1 MINKI
6 FRICLFIFVI
16 FLSSSCG
23 YEPLNKS
30 LNSKKLILLI
40 KFLLVIKEW
49 IKKFLIS
56 FNFRNQDNTPTYT
69 LKLESNSK
77 INDLSKDQSGN
88 ITSYKTTITTYVALI
103 KDQEIIK
110 NKNFEHSFTYPNQS
124 NKFNLASYQRE
135 VEDNLIDKIVQD
147 IRLFLNYWDDN

>member
-1 MINKI
+1 MINKTI
-6 FRICLFIFVI
+6 RICLFIFVI

-30 LNSKKLILLI
+30 LNSKKINI
-40 KFLLVIKEW
+40 TDKIFVGD
-49 IKKFLIS
+49 KKVNKKIFDKL
-56 FNFRNQDNTPTYT
+56 NFRNQDNATTYT
-69 LKLESNSK
+69 LKLESSSK

-147 IRLFLNYWDDN
+147 IRLFLNY

>member
-30 LNSKKLILLI
+30 LNSKKINI
-40 KFLLVIKEW
+40 TDKIFVGDKRVN
-49 IKKFLIS
+49 KKIFNKL
-56 FNFRNQDNTPTYT
+56 NFRNQDNTPTYT

-147 IRLFLNYWDDN
+147 IRLFLNY

>member
-1 MINKI
+1 MINKTI
-6 FRICLFIFVI
+6 RICLFIFVI

-30 LNSKKLILLI
+30 LNSKKINI
-40 KFLLVIKEW
+40 TDKIFVGD
-49 IKKFLIS
+49 KKVNKKIFDKL
-56 FNFRNQDNTPTYT
+56 NFRNQDNTTTYT

-147 IRLFLNYWDDN
+147 IRLFLNY

>member
-30 LNSKKLILLI
+30 LNSKKINI
-40 KFLLVIKEW
+40 TDKIFVGDKRVN
-49 IKKFLIS
+49 KKIFNKL
-56 FNFRNQDNTPTYT
+56 NFRNQDNTPTYT

-103 KDQEIIK
+103 KDQEIVKIK
-110 NKNFEHSFTYPNQS
+110 ILNTVSLIQIK
-124 NKFNLASYQRE
+124 
-135 VEDNLIDKIVQD
+135 VINLIAHIKRSGGQ
-147 IRLFLNYWDDN
+147 FN

>member
-1 MINKI
+1 MINKTI
-6 FRICLFIFVI
+6 RICLFIFVI

-30 LNSKKLILLI
+30 LNSKKINI
-40 KFLLVIKEW
+40 TDKIFVGD
-49 IKKFLIS
+49 KKVNKKIFNKL
-56 FNFRNQDNTPTYT
+56 NFRNQDNTPTYT
-69 LKLESNSK
+69 LKLESSSK

-147 IRLFLNYWDDN
+147 IRLFLNY

>member
-30 LNSKKLILLI
+30 LNSKKINI
-40 KFLLVIKEW
+40 TDKIFVGD
-49 IKKFLIS
+49 KKVNKKIFNKL
-56 FNFRNQDNTPTYT
+56 NFRNQDNTPTYT

-147 IRLFLNYWDDN
+147 IRLFLNY

>member
-1 MINKI
+1 MINKTI
-6 FRICLFIFVI
+6 RICLFIFVI

-30 LNSKKLILLI
+30 LNSKKINI
-40 KFLLVIKEW
+40 TDKIFVGD
-49 IKKFLIS
+49 KKVNKKIFDKL
-56 FNFRNQDNTPTYT
+56 NFRNQDNTTTYT
-69 LKLESNSK
+69 LKLESSSK

-147 IRLFLNYWDDN
+147 IRLFLNY

>member
-30 LNSKKLILLI
+30 LNSKKINI
-40 KFLLVIKEW
+40 TDKIFVGD
-49 IKKFLIS
+49 KKVNKKIFDKL
-56 FNFRNQDNTPTYT
+56 NFRNQDNTTTYT
-69 LKLESNSK
+69 LKLESSSK

-147 IRLFLNYWDDN
+147 IRLFLNY

>member
-30 LNSKKLILLI
+30 LNSKKINI
-40 KFLLVIKEW
+40 TDKIFVGDKRVN
-49 IKKFLIS
+49 KKI
-56 FNFRNQDNTPTYT
+56 FNKLNFKNQDNTPTYT

-147 IRLFLNYWDDN
+147 IRLFLNY

>member
-1 MINKI
+1 MNKKI
-6 FRICLFIFVI
+6 FD
-16 FLSSSCG
+16 
-23 YEPLNKS
+23 
-30 LNSKKLILLI
+30 KL
-40 KFLLVIKEW
+40 
-49 IKKFLIS
+49 
-56 FNFRNQDNTPTYT
+56 NFRNQDNTTTYT
-69 LKLESNSK
+69 LKLESSSK

-147 IRLFLNYWDDN
+147 IRLFLNY

>member
-1 MINKI
+1 MINKTI
-6 FRICLFIFVI
+6 RICLFIFVI

-30 LNSKKLILLI
+30 LNSKKINI
-40 KFLLVIKEW
+40 TDKIFVGDKRVN
-49 IKKFLIS
+49 KKIFNKL
-56 FNFRNQDNTPTYT
+56 NFRNQDNTPTYT

-147 IRLFLNYWDDN
+147 IRLFLNY